1 MGIQDA
7 GVTPVY
13 LFLRSGVFSPSR
25 LTPVSSLRGIGS
37 DTGSKIEPNLMTDVF
52 ATLLRHKSI
61 TSCAITLIAVSLGAH
76 PASAQTPVP
85 AFPGAEGAGQFAQ
98 GGRGGRVVRVTHLGD
113 SGPGSLRAAIEAE
126 GPRSVVFDIGGVI
139 RLASPLTIRRGRITI
154 AGQTAP
160 GGGITLRDQ
169 PLVVAADDVIVRYIR
184 SRLGDES
191 ATEADAVSIERGR
204 RIILD
209 HISASWS
216 VDETLSVGS
225 RYDPPER
232 GVYDVT
238 VQWSL
243 IAESLNASDHAK
255 GDHGY
260 GSLVRGGHGAHMTFH
275 HNLWAAHRARMPR
288 PGNYNPPAV
297 DPEGPRF
304 EFRSNVFYD
313 WAGVYAGY
321 NADTESLSAYAFIG
335 NAYIPGPDS
344 VGQWA
349 FKESNPLARAWFED
363 NAMDSQIPA
372 DPWSLVRDSH
382 RPGYRLAARPD
393 WAEDAGETPAEAQAR
408 VLALA
413 GVNRP
418 RDAVDARIVD
428 GVRTRTGHIIDS
440 QTQVGGWPLL
450 APGSPWVDGD
460 GDGMPDDWE
469 TAHGLDPAD
478 PADGPAD
485 RDGDGFTAL
494 EDWLNSL

>member
-1 MGIQDA
+1 MIRVFA
-7 GVTPVY
+7 SALRCRILSCVAVTAI
-13 LFLRSGVFSPSR
+13 S
-25 LTPVSSLRGIGS
+25 VSS
-37 DTGSKIEPNLMTDVF
+37 
-52 ATLLRHKSI
+52 
-61 TSCAITLIAVSLGAH
+61 GAH
-76 PASAQTPVP
+76 PATAQTIEPTL
-85 AFPGAEGAGQFAQ
+85 AFPGAEGAGRFAL
-98 GGRGGRVVRVTHLGD
+98 GGRGGRVIRVTHLGD
-113 SGPGSLRAAIEAE
+113 AGPGSLRAAVEAD
-126 GPRSVVFDIGGVI
+126 GPRTVIFDVGGVI
-139 RLASPLTIRRGRITI
+139 RLASPLTIRRGRITL

-169 PLVVAADDVIVRYIR
+169 PLVVAADDVIVRHIR

-191 ATEADAVSIERGR
+191 GVEADAVSITRGR

-232 GVYDVT
+232 GIHDVT

-243 IAESLNASDHAK
+243 IAESLNASGHAK

-260 GSLVRGGHGAHMTFH
+260 GSLVRGGHGARMTFH

-313 WAGVYAGY
+313 WGGGHAGY

-344 VGQWA
+344 EGHWA
-349 FKESNPLARAWFED
+349 FEESNPLARAWFD
-363 NAMDSQIPA
+363 GNAMDGTVPA
-372 DPWSLVRDSH
+372 DPWSLVKDSD

-393 WAEDAGETPAEAQAR
+393 WAEAAGESAAGAEVR
-408 VLALA
+408 VLARVGA
-413 GVNRP
+413 GRV
-418 RDAVDARIVD
+418 RDPVDARIIE
-428 GVRTRTGHIIDS
+428 GVRNRTGRIIDS
-440 QTQVGGWPLL
+440 QSQVGGWPELE
-450 APGSPWVDGD
+450 AGSPWIDSD

-469 TAHGLDPAD
+469 RAQGLDPAV
-478 PADGPAD
+478 PADGNAD
-485 RDGDGFTAL
+485 RDGDGFTNL